1 MLLNKLDR
9 YILGRFLGT
18 FLFAIGLIVVVIIVF
33 DLSEKLDD
41 FLANEAP
48 MRAIMLDY
56 YLNFIPY
63 IVNTFGGMFTFVTVI
78 FFTSKMASHSEIIA
92 ILSSGVSFGRMMR
105 PYLVGSAL
113 LTLVSFLLINWVIPG
128 ANARRLEFEEIYYR
142 EAPFQNRNRNIH
154 RQIEPGVFTYIQNY
168 NTSADVGYRFTLEEF
183 DQGRLARKITSDYIK
198 WDSAR
203 AMWGIHNY
211 TDHRFLPDGA
221 EQIVRGRRMD
231 TLLANFRREDYT
243 SRDEVV
249 QTMDYGELNEAI
261 QRQLDSG
268 SQSYI
273 LYAIEKH
280 SRFAFPFSNII
291 LTVIGVC
298 ISAKKK
304 RGGIGLNIGLGLG
317 LAFSYL
323 LVMQVTSVFATNAGF
338 DPRMSVWMP
347 NVLYACAAFVLYQ
360 RARR

>member
-154 RQIEPGVFTYIQNY
+154 RQIE
-168 NTSADVGYRFTLEEF
+168 D
-183 DQGRLARKITSDYIK
+183 
-198 WDSAR
+198 
-203 AMWGIHNY
+203 
-211 TDHRFLPDGA
+211 
-221 EQIVRGRRMD
+221 
-231 TLLANFRREDYT
+231 RE
-243 SRDEVV
+243 SVV
-249 QTMDYGELNEAI
+249 
-261 QRQLDSG
+261 
-268 SQSYI
+268 
-273 LYAIEKH
+273 
-280 SRFAFPFSNII
+280 
-291 LTVIGVC
+291 
-298 ISAKKK
+298 
-304 RGGIGLNIGLGLG
+304 
-317 LAFSYL
+317 
-323 LVMQVTSVFATNAGF
+323 
-338 DPRMSVWMP
+338 
-347 NVLYACAAFVLYQ
+347 
-360 RARR
+360 